1 MSGEHE
7 LPTASVVRLS
17 QATPARRG
25 GQLCTMS
32 DPQGSTY
39 RSQFGVQA
47 TGATSMRSYFGI
59 DTLWTSVQVN
69 D

>member
-47 TGATSMRSYFGI
+47 TGATSPSETTIRCSYGVRI
-59 DTLWTSVQVN
+59 K
-69 D
+69 

>member
-17 QATPARRG
+17 QATPARRH

-47 TGATSMRSYFGI
+47 TGATSVSIM
-59 DTLWTSVQVN
+59 
-69 D
+69 